1 MRLKLTVYFDTGVGF
16 KCATNSMFVTLLKS
30 LGAVV
35 KLCIDPHQD
44 FVILY
49 VYYSVNYYPSHT
61 PQLEWMLEPSS
72 PFTYDYH
79 HCCCCFASLLVYHTS

>member
-1 MRLKLTVYFDTGVGF
+1 MRLNLTVYFGTGVGF
-16 KCATNSMFVTLLKS
+16 KCATNSVFVTLLMS

-49 VYYSVNYYPSHT
+49 V
-61 PQLEWMLEPSS
+61 
-72 PFTYDYH
+72 
-79 HCCCCFASLLVYHTS
+79 